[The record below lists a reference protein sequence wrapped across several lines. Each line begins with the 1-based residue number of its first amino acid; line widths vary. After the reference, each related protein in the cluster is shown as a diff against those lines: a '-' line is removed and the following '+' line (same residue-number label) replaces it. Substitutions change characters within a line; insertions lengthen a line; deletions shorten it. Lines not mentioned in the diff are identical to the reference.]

1 MLYDVGGGVFS
12 IAGLHANLCARSPQ
26 GKSKGRVRPH
36 VKRQAA
42 CLDTLIPIPEN
53 LHSSL
58 TCHSFIFLQAAETVV
73 ARRSTSP

>member
-12 IAGLHANLCARSPQ
+12 VAGLHVNLCARSPQ

-53 LHSSL
+53 LQVLH
-58 TCHSFIFLQAAETVV
+58 ATVPYFCMPL
-73 ARRSTSP
+73 RQL